1 MAESGFVM
9 LLPVITII
17 VALLTKEV
25 YMSLILGICAGAL
38 LFENFTPFP
47 AVITMFKIMSEKVG
61 ENASLLIFLILL
73 GILVA
78 EIARS
83 GASKAYS
90 NFAAKRIKSDRGA
103 LLFAPILGLIIFVD
117 DYFNCLT
124 VGSVMRPLT
133 DKFRIAREKLA
144 YVIDATAAPTCILAP
159 ISSWSAAIAAAFPKD
174 MGVDGFQVFLSTV
187 PYNIYAWL
195 TLIFL
200 FFIVFT
206 GKDLRPMW
214 GVVRRARLRG
224 VTVSDDKNEDY
235 NALVGENGKGHIL
248 DLVLP
253 LLALIVGCLYGMLYT
268 GGIHDGK
275 TIAEAF
281 ADCDATVGLMF
292 GGFMAN
298 LLTAAM
304 YLPRKVVSFKDFCNG
319 FSAGFK
325 LMTPALFILVL
336 NWTFMGLCSDDY
348 LNLRGFVANTI
359 NLSDTLFCL
368 MPLVFFLLT
377 AFLSLTTG
385 NSWGS
390 FGIMIPIAVTLID
403 VSNMNMLSMTVAAI
417 LSGSVAGDQGSPLS
431 DTTILSSTGAGCGV
445 IEHVTTQIP
454 YVGVVSFCAAVG
466 YLWGGIFENGIYGLI
481 VGAFALCV
489 VMFFMIRKI
498 PAQRGVFWK
507 DEE

>member
-1 MAESGFVM
+1 MAQSGFVM
-9 LLPVITII
+9 LLPIITIV
-17 VALLTKEV
+17 VALLTREV
-25 YMSLILGICAGAL
+25 YMSLILGICAGAM
-38 LFENFTPFP
+38 LFEGFAPFP

-83 GASKAYS
+83 GASRAYS

-174 MGVDGFQVFLSTV
+174 MGVDGFTVFLSTI

-224 VTVSDDKNEDY
+224 IGAGMVDSDDY
-235 NALVGENGKGHIL
+235 NALVGKNGKGHIL

-253 LLALIVGCLYGMLYT
+253 LLVLIVGCLYGMLYT
-268 GGIHDGK
+268 GDIHSGK
-275 TIAEAF
+275 TIVEAF
-281 ADCDATVGLMF
+281 NDCDATVGLMF

-298 LLTAAM
+298 LITAIM
-304 YLPRKVVSFKDFCNG
+304 YLPRKVVSFKDFCAG

-336 NWTFMGLCSDDY
+336 NWTFMGLCSEEY
-348 LNLRGFVANTI
+348 LDLRGFVANTVD
-359 NLSDTLFCL
+359 LSDTFYYL
-368 MPLVFFLLT
+368 MPMIFFLLT

-390 FGIMIPIAVTLID
+390 FGILIPIAVTLID
-403 VSNMNMLSMTVAAI
+403 PSDMNMLSLTVAAI
-417 LSGSVAGDQGSPLS
+417 LSGAVAGDQGSPLS

-454 YVGVVSFCAAVG
+454 YVGAVSVCTMIG
-466 YLWGGIFENGIYGLI
+466 YLVGGVTANGFYGIIAGFFFLTLI
-481 VGAFALCV
+481 
-489 VMFFMIRKI
+489 MIWIIKKV

>member
-1 MAESGFVM
+1 MTGSGFVM
-9 LLPVITII
+9 LLPIITIV

-38 LFENFTPFP
+38 LFEGFAPFP

-78 EIARS
+78 QIARS
-83 GASKAYS
+83 GANRAYGK
-90 NFAAKRIKSDRGA
+90 FAAQRIKSDKGA
-103 LLFAPILGLIIFVD
+103 LLFAPILGIIIFVD

-159 ISSWSAAIAAAFPKD
+159 ISSWSAAIAAAVPSD
-174 MGVDGFQVFLSTV
+174 AGVDGFQVFLSTI

-200 FFIVFT
+200 FFVIFT

-224 VTVSDDKNEDY
+224 ITTGNLKNDDY
-235 NALVGENGKGHIL
+235 NALVGENGKGTIF

-253 LLALIVGCLYGMLYT
+253 LLVLIVGCLYGMLYT
-268 GGIHDGK
+268 GDIHSGK
-275 TIAEAF
+275 TITEAF
-281 ADCDATVGLMF
+281 HDCDSTVGLMF

-298 LLTAAM
+298 LFTAAM
-304 YLPRKVVSFKDFCNG
+304 YLPRKVVSFKDFCEG
-319 FSAGFK
+319 FSTGFK

-336 NWTFMGLCSDDY
+336 NWTFMGICSEEY
-348 LNLRGFVANTI
+348 LDLRGFVANTVD
-359 NLSDTLFCL
+359 LSGTFYYL
-368 MPLVFFLLT
+368 MPAIFFLLT

-390 FGIMIPIAVTLID
+390 FGILIPIAVTLID
-403 VSNMNMLSMTVAAI
+403 ASNMNMLSITIAAV
-417 LSGSVAGDQGSPLS
+417 LSGAVAGDQGSPLS

-454 YVGVVSFCAAVG
+454 YVGAISACSTVG
-466 YLWGGIFENGIYGLI
+466 YLIGGLTENGIYGLI
-481 VGAFALCV
+481 AGMFVLSFIMFA
-489 VMFFMIRKI
+489 MIKKI

>member
-1 MAESGFVM
+1 MVQSGYVM

-38 LFENFTPFP
+38 LFENFMPFP
-47 AVITMFKIMSEKVG
+47 AVITMFKVMSDKVG

-83 GASKAYS
+83 GASRAYS

-103 LLFAPILGLIIFVD
+103 LIFAPILGLIIFVD

-174 MGVDGFQVFLSTV
+174 TGLDGFTVFLSTI

-195 TLIFL
+195 ALIFL

-214 GVVRRARLRG
+214 GIVRKARLRG
-224 VTVSDDKNEDY
+224 ISATSAGNGEYD
-235 NALVGENGKGHIL
+235 ALVGDDGKGKIW

-253 LLALIVGCLYGMLYT
+253 LLVLIFGCLYGMLYT

-298 LLTAAM
+298 LFTAVI
-304 YLPRKVVSFKDFCNG
+304 YLPRRVVTFKNFCESF
-319 FSAGFK
+319 STGFK

-336 NWTFMGLCSDDY
+336 NWTFIGLCSEEY
-348 LNLRGFVANTI
+348 LDLRGFVANTLD
-359 NLSDTLFCL
+359 LSNAFFYL
-368 MPLVFFLLT
+368 MPLIFFLLT
-377 AFLSLTTG
+377 AFLALTTG

-390 FGIMIPIAVTLID
+390 FSILIPIAAALID
-403 VSNMNMLSMTVAAI
+403 INNMNMLSITVAAI
-417 LSGSVAGDQGSPLS
+417 LSGAVAGDQGSPLS

-454 YVGVVSFCAAVG
+454 YVGVVSFCSMIGFLVG
-466 YLWGGIFENGIYGLI
+466 GVTENGIYGLI
-481 VGAFALCV
+481 GGFLTLSVI
-489 VMFFMIRKI
+489 MIWIIKKV

>member
-1 MAESGFVM
+1 MVQSGWVM

-38 LFENFTPFP
+38 LFEQFTPFP
-47 AVITMFKIMSEKVG
+47 AVITMFQIMSAKVG

-78 EIARS
+78 EIAGS
-83 GASKAYS
+83 GANRAYS

-174 MGVDGFQVFLSTV
+174 AGVDGFTVFLSTI

-200 FFIVFT
+200 FFIIFT

-214 GVVRRARLRG
+214 GVVRAARLRG
-224 VTVSDDKNEDY
+224 VNVNAADESEYKALTGED
-235 NALVGENGKGHIL
+235 GQGKIW

-253 LLALIVGCLYGMLYT
+253 LLVLILGCLYGMLYT
-268 GGIHDGK
+268 GGIHEGK
-275 TIAEAF
+275 SIAEAF
-281 ADCDATVGLMF
+281 ADCDSTLGLMF

-298 LLTAAM
+298 VFTAAI
-304 YLPRKVVSFKDFCNG
+304 YLPRKVVPFKKFCAA
-319 FSAGFK
+319 FSLGFK

-336 NWTFMGLCSDDY
+336 NWTFMGICSEEY
-348 LNLRGFVANTI
+348 LDLRGFVANTVD
-359 NLSDTLFCL
+359 LSATVFSFL
-368 MPLVFFLLT
+368 PLIFFLLT

-390 FGIMIPIAVTLID
+390 FGILIPIAVTLIGTE
-403 VSNMNMLSMTVAAI
+403 NMNLLSITIAAV
-417 LSGSVAGDQGSPLS
+417 LSGAVAGDQGSPLS

-445 IEHVTTQIP
+445 IEHVSTQIP
-454 YVGVVSFCAAVG
+454 YVGAVG
-466 YLWGGIFENGIYGLI
+466 FCSAIGYLAGGILENGFVGLAA
-481 VGAFALCV
+481 GFLTLCV
-489 VMFFMIRKI
+489 IMAAMIKKV